1 MDTEHFVELTQKY
14 VVDVA
19 VETTLSNLI
28 DPPGRRIEA
37 HERARSGCF
46 KSLRE
51 DHKQFVEELIREGA
65 ESSIFH
71 LFAVLDR
78 SRKLADEDRFDLHY
92 IKAGQ
97 ATLIND
103 FQGVGL
109 NEIFNGG
116 IDHLVSIPN

>member
-1 MDTEHFVELTQKY
+1 MDTERFVELTQKY

-19 VETTLSNLI
+19 VESTQSNLI
-28 DPPGRRIEA
+28 DPPGRRVEA
-37 HERARSGCF
+37 HERARSDWF
-46 KSLRE
+46 KNLPDAQKE
-51 DHKQFVEELIREGA
+51 FIEELIREGA

-71 LFAVLDR
+71 LFAILDQ